1 MKSLLPILK
10 RPSATRLRLLVLA
23 MLDAECNSSRDPY
36 AQLYVMLHIVRDA
49 RLMNMLTRIERML
62 AMMLVYGLDKDA
74 PDIRGIQY
82 VAEVVYDA

>member
-1 MKSLLPILK
+1 
-10 RPSATRLRLLVLA
+10 
-23 MLDAECNSSRDPY
+23 
-36 AQLYVMLHIVRDA
+36 MLHIVRDA